1 MVKVLVYD
9 GLWELNGARADG
21 WDGRTIPLRLYGYS
35 TEKPNHCFQVFSL
48 VALIIFLEMI
58 GIFYGNVF
66 FWVTTLTIYMMGM
79 ILVCFVLYFSHAIEP
94 DEEDVRVRV
103 GNSVWKLNL
112 RTIVR
117 YDVN

>member
-1 MVKVLVYD
+1 M
-9 GLWELNGARADG
+9 
-21 WDGRTIPLRLYGYS
+21 
-35 TEKPNHCFQVFSL
+35 FSL

-79 ILVCFVLYFSHAIEP
+79 IMVCFVLYFSHAIEP

>member
-1 MVKVLVYD
+1 M
-9 GLWELNGARADG
+9 
-21 WDGRTIPLRLYGYS
+21 
-35 TEKPNHCFQVFSL
+35 
-48 VALIIFLEMI
+48 ALIIFLEMI

-94 DEEDVRVRV
+94 DEEDVRVRF
-103 GNSVWKLNL
+103 GLGPASVWKLNL

-117 YDVN
+117 